1 MKIPDSFVIEDGAYA
16 MDGGTIAINVRDPE
30 GNRHDIVLRQHMF
43 TEVSDPDRLPGR
55 LYFDGTLIPV
65 REKLENQILKALQQA
80 PLKSISQ
87 ESINREERLDGGPG
101 VVVGEDIREYMSKI
115 DESPVAALSH
125 LVRQLIDYIESVD
138 YVELARKL
146 NAGEKS

>member
-65 REKLENQILKALQQA
+65 REEWENQVLKALRQA
-80 PLKSISQ
+80 PLHTLYTEPVSA
-87 ESINREERLDGGPG
+87 EERLDGGPG
-101 VVVGEDIREYMSKI
+101 MIVGDDLKEYMSKI

-125 LVRQLIDYIESVD
+125 LIRQLIDYVESAD

-146 NAGEKS
+146 NAGEES